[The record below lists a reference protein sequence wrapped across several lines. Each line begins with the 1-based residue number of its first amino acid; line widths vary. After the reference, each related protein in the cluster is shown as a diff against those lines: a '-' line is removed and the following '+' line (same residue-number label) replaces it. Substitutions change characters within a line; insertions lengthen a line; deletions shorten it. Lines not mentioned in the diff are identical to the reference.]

1 MKLRRH
7 IPTVLIIL
15 QLSHLASA
23 AEYTWTNTTSN
34 GWLGS
39 TNGYS
44 LTSSGNWNTTP
55 TFNNTTTLNFSS
67 SDGQITIAAPFGT
80 TTVNKMVF
88 SSGNGWRFN
97 SGSATINFDGTTP
110 TLDVQSGY
118 ARLEFKASSSNGI
131 TKTASGTIQSNFQ
144 SVSSGFTGPLTIAA
158 GTWQAMNNYALAE
171 EKTVNVL
178 SGATLNMSS
187 LALGSSAIS
196 GGTTAS
202 RGYTINIAGDG
213 SGSGAITSLANVM
226 NGLSGI
232 KHLALTDDASV
243 GTSASYDIGYNGGS
257 ISGAGHTLTKRG
269 SGTIWM
275 RAAAT
280 NISYNVAE
288 GTLVANASNDALG
301 GAAGSVSVASGA
313 ILASSGNMAIA
324 TPLTMDSGSTLTN
337 LTGSTS
343 WSGSVSLQAGD
354 GVTFTG
360 ASAATTITAQGV
372 ISGEGGTLIKAGGN
386 TLNLNNT
393 NTYTG
398 LTKITQGTLSL
409 GSAGSINQ
417 SSEIQI
423 SNGATFNVSTVSG
436 GYSLGSA
443 QTLSG
448 GGTVAGATII
458 EGTHSPGFSP
468 GIQSFT
474 SDLTYSDGSI
484 IIWELID
491 NMVAGRG
498 TNYDGIN
505 VTGDLTFNGSVT
517 LDLTFALASSNV
529 DWTDAFWSGYV
540 SGANGWKV
548 FDVGGTITGLD
559 NINLPLGGTL
569 LDSNGTSLLTARS
582 QGFFYLSEQN
592 DGVYLNYAVP
602 EPTSVALG
610 GLGLLLTLR
619 RRRS

>member
-7 IPTVLIIL
+7 IPTTLTIL
-15 QLSHLASA
+15 SLGHLASA

-39 TNGYS
+39 SNGYS

-67 SDGQITIAAPFGT
+67 SNGQITIAAPFGT

-88 SSGNGWRFN
+88 SSGTGWRFN
-97 SGSATINFDGTTP
+97 SGSATINFAGTTP

-118 ARLEFKASSSNGI
+118 ARLEFNPSSSVGI
-131 TKTASGTIQSNFQ
+131 TKTGDGTIQSNFQ

-158 GTWQAMNNYALAE
+158 GTWQAMNNYALADQ
-171 EKTVNVL
+171 KTVNVL

-213 SGSGAITSLANVM
+213 SGAGAITGVANVM

-243 GTSASYDIGYNGGS
+243 GTSASYDIGFNGGS

-280 NISYNVAE
+280 DISYNVAE

-324 TPLTMDSGSTLTN
+324 TPLTMASGSTLNN
-337 LTGSTS
+337 LSGSTS
-343 WSGSVSLQAGD
+343 WSGSINLQAGD

-360 ASAATTITAQGV
+360 ASSTTTITAQGV
-372 ISGEGGTLIKAGGN
+372 ISGEGGTLIKAGSN
-386 TLNLNNT
+386 TLNLNQT

-409 GSAGSINQ
+409 GSAGSIDQ
-417 SSEIQI
+417 SSEIQV

-448 GGTVAGATII
+448 GGTVAGATTI

-491 NMVAGRG
+491 NTIAGRG

-505 VTGDLTFNGSVT
+505 VSGNLTFNGSVT

-529 DWTDAFWSGYV
+529 DWTNALWSGFV

-548 FDVGGTITGLD
+548 FDVGGTVTGLD
-559 NINLPLGGTL
+559 NINLPLGSTL
-569 LDSNGTSLLTARS
+569 LDSNGTSLLTARP

-602 EPTSVALG
+602 EPASFALG

>member
-7 IPTVLIIL
+7 IPTTLTIL
-15 QLSHLASA
+15 SLGHLASA

-39 TNGYS
+39 SNGYS

-88 SSGNGWRFN
+88 SSGTGWRFN
-97 SGSATINFDGTTP
+97 SGSATINFAGTTP

-118 ARLEFKASSSNGI
+118 VRLEFNPSSSVGI
-131 TKTASGTIQSNFQ
+131 TKTGDGTIQSNFQ
-144 SVSSGFTGPLTIAA
+144 SASSGFTGPLTIAA
-158 GTWQAMNNYALAE
+158 GTWQAMNNYALADQ
-171 EKTVNVL
+171 KTVNVL

-187 LALGSSAIS
+187 LALGSSTIS

-213 SGSGAITSLANVM
+213 SGAGAITGVANVM

-280 NISYNVAE
+280 DISYNVAE
-288 GTLVANASNDALG
+288 GTLVANASNEALG

-324 TPLTMDSGSTLTN
+324 TPLTMASGSTLNN
-337 LTGSTS
+337 LSGSTS
-343 WSGSVSLQAGD
+343 WSGSINLQAGD

-360 ASAATTITAQGV
+360 ASSTTTITAQGV
-372 ISGEGGTLIKAGGN
+372 ISGEGGTLIKAGSN
-386 TLNLNNT
+386 TLNLNQT

-409 GSAGSINQ
+409 GSAGSIDQ
-417 SSEIQI
+417 SSEIQV

-448 GGTVAGATII
+448 GGTVAGATTI

-491 NMVAGRG
+491 NTIAGRG

-505 VTGDLTFNGSVT
+505 VSGNLTFNGSVT

-529 DWTDAFWSGYV
+529 DWTNALWSGFV

-548 FDVGGTITGLD
+548 FDVGGTVTGLD
-559 NINLPLGGTL
+559 NLNLPLGSTL
-569 LDSNGTSLLTARS
+569 LDSNGTSLHTARP

-602 EPTSVALG
+602 EPASFALG